1 MADITTINA
10 SEIVSDSRAVINTN
24 FANLNAGVFTGLTIG
39 ANGILFATDGVG
51 DIGAAEANR
60 PLHIYATHDIEAG
73 GIFVTGPGGAIYFR
87 WRGWISTPA
96 DGYVALLNSAA
107 TSFNCLQLGGTTNAY
122 PAVKRDGASIRIRVA
137 SDDADA
143 NLKAL
148 GYYISDVPGLN
159 GSFVTPEGIF
169 ITITNGII
177 TTYTNPRFSDTMNLM
192 SDAVSANLA

>member
-39 ANGILFATDGVG
+39 AGGLLFATDGVG
-51 DIGAAEANR
+51 DIGAPIAGR
-60 PLHIYATHDIEAG
+60 PGNIYAANFIYAGSG
-73 GIFVTGPGGAIYFR
+73 GILGWNFSTQMTTGSGDGNVLFR
-87 WRGWISTPA
+87 
-96 DGYVALLNSAA
+96 NSAS
-107 TSFNCLQLGGTTNAY
+107 TNFNCLQFGDVTNAF
-122 PAVKRDGASIRIRVA
+122 PAIKRDSASIRIRVA

-148 GYYISDVPGLN
+148 GYYIGDVPGLN

>member
-1 MADITTINA
+1 MADITTIYA

-39 ANGILFATDGVG
+39 AGGILFAADGVG
-51 DIGAAEANR
+51 SIGALGANR
-60 PLHIYATHDIEAG
+60 PDCVHVANNVGIGGNLRVGNHLLSTFYNGSTDGYIRLSNNAGINFSCLQFG
-73 GIFVTGPGGAIYFR
+73 GI
-87 WRGWISTPA
+87 
-96 DGYVALLNSAA
+96 
-107 TSFNCLQLGGTTNAY
+107 TNDY